1 MRALGVA
8 AASALALGV
17 LTTASSCRPPAPAP
31 PPARTPPGPAATVAP
46 LPAATPTPSRWAR
59 ETLARLTLDEKVA
72 QMIGVRA
79 FGLYRHPSSKESR
92 QLRRDV
98 EKLGVGSVCVF
109 ESEVESVPRVVN
121 ELQRLAKVPLLVS
134 ADMERGISFRVRRGA
149 VPLPYAMAIG
159 ATRSEEAARFMGE
172 VSAREGRAL
181 GIHWALAPVADVNS
195 NPANPVINIRS
206 FGEDPELVGRM
217 VSAFIAGARG
227 GGLLTTAKHFPGHG
241 DTELDSHLKLASVI
255 GDRARLDTVELPPF
269 RRAIE
274 AGVDSIML
282 GHVAV
287 PSLDATGAP
296 ATLSPAITGLL
307 RNPLGFQGLIVT
319 DALEMVEVYAA
330 WTGEAAVRAVQSGAD
345 VILLPS
351 SAEVA
356 VQSLVRAV
364 KEGEITVA
372 RIDESV
378 LRILQT
384 KERLGLQQ
392 SRLVDAAAL
401 PRSVGRPEDVE
412 KALAVARQSITVVR
426 NEGGVLPFKA
436 DEPMKVLHLVLSSDP
451 RMDGAIA
458 LGVPESELADRRIPA
473 ETIVLG
479 AEVSDER
486 VRDILARAPD
496 FTHVLVS
503 AFVRVGA
510 FRGTTD
516 MSESGA
522 SLLRSLAG
530 SARRM
535 VVVSY
540 GSPYLLRQFA
550 QVPAYVCAYGWAETS
565 QRAAMSALFGEQPV
579 TGKLP
584 VTLPDLYPYGHG
596 LQMAR
601 RPMILRAAQPEE
613 AGFRPGGL
621 AEADAVIDRALAEKA
636 FPGGVLAV
644 GKDGALVH
652 LRPFGRLS
660 YDANAAPVTA
670 NTIYDLASLTKV
682 IVTTTAAA
690 ILVDEGRLD
699 LNKAVSAFVPGFRG
713 GAKDRVTV
721 EQLLTHSAGLDWW
734 MPLYTGPQGRQAI
747 VQRIVASDLKYEPG
761 TKSVYSDLGELLLG
775 EVLERVAGEPLEA
788 FGRRR
793 VLEPLR
799 MRETL
804 FRPPRDLLPRI
815 APTERFPDQPRDNP
829 RHGKLVQGEVHDEN
843 AFALGG
849 VAAHAGLFGTA
860 PDVARFAQMLLNG
873 GVYDHQRI
881 VSRATLE
888 RFTRR
893 ASVPGSTRAYGWDTP
908 GDNNSAGSLL
918 SPRSFG
924 HTGFTGT
931 SMWMDPE
938 RELFVILLTNRVHP
952 TRENNAIREVRRAVA
967 DAVVRGLAAAPPAA
981 QR

>member
-1 MRALGVA
+1 MVACDRWAVVRSPDPMRALGVA

-17 LTTASSCRPPAPAP
+17 LTTASTCRPPAPAP
-31 PPARTPPGPAATVAP
+31 PPARTPPGPTAP
-46 LPAATPTPSRWAR
+46 APPASPPTPAPSRWAR
-59 ETLARLTLDEKVA
+59 ETLARLTLEQKVA

-92 QLRRDV
+92 QLRSDV
-98 EKLGVGSVCVF
+98 ETLGVGSVCVF

-121 ELQRLAKVPLLVS
+121 ELQQIAKVPLLVS

-206 FGEDPELVGRM
+206 FGEDPELVARM
-217 VSAFIAGARG
+217 VAAFVRGARA

-241 DTELDSHLKLASVI
+241 DTELDSHLKLASVN
-255 GDRARLDTVELPPF
+255 GDRSRLDAVELPPF

-274 AGVDSIML
+274 AGVDAMML

-287 PSLDATGAP
+287 PSLDASGAP

-307 RNPLGFQGLIVT
+307 RNPMGFQGLIVT

-364 KEGEITVA
+364 GEGEITEA

-384 KERLGLQQ
+384 KERLGLNQ

-401 PRSVGRPEDVE
+401 PRAIARPEDVE

-426 NEGGVLPFKA
+426 NDGGVLPVKA
-436 DEPMKVLHLVLSSDP
+436 EEPLRVLHLVLSSDA
-451 RMDGAIA
+451 RMDGAVA
-458 LGVPESELADRRIPA
+458 LGVPEAELADRRIPA

-479 AEVSDER
+479 PEVSDER
-486 VRDILARAPD
+486 AREIVARAPE

-510 FRGTTD
+510 FRGTAD

-522 SLLRSLAG
+522 QLLRSLAA
-530 SARRM
+530 SVRKLI
-535 VVVSY
+535 VVSY
-540 GSPYLLRQFA
+540 GSPYLLRQFP
-550 QVPAYVCAYGWAETS
+550 QVPAYVCAYGWAESS
-565 QRAAMSALFGEQPV
+565 QRAAMSAILGEQAV

-601 RPMILRAAQPEE
+601 RPMILRAALPED
-613 AGFRPGGL
+613 AGFRAGGL
-621 AEADAVIDRALAEKA
+621 AEADAVVDRALSEKA

-660 YDANAAPVTA
+660 YDAGAAPV
-670 NTIYDLASLTKV
+670 KV
-682 IVTTTAAA
+682 
-690 ILVDEGRLD
+690 D
-699 LNKAVSAFVPGFRG
+699 
-713 GAKDRVTV
+713 
-721 EQLLTHSAGLDWW
+721 
-734 MPLYTGPQGRQAI
+734 
-747 VQRIVASDLKYEPG
+747 
-761 TKSVYSDLGELLLG
+761 
-775 EVLERVAGEPLEA
+775 
-788 FGRRR
+788 
-793 VLEPLR
+793 
-799 MRETL
+799 TL
-804 FRPPRDLLPRI
+804 
-815 APTERFPDQPRDNP
+815 
-829 RHGKLVQGEVHDEN
+829 
-843 AFALGG
+843 
-849 VAAHAGLFGTA
+849 
-860 PDVARFAQMLLNG
+860 
-873 GVYDHQRI
+873 
-881 VSRATLE
+881 
-888 RFTRR
+888 
-893 ASVPGSTRAYGWDTP
+893 
-908 GDNNSAGSLL
+908 
-918 SPRSFG
+918 
-924 HTGFTGT
+924 
-931 SMWMDPE
+931 
-938 RELFVILLTNRVHP
+938 
-952 TRENNAIREVRRAVA
+952 
-967 DAVVRGLAAAPPAA
+967 
-981 QR
+981 